1 MLPRPLRIPEGKAD
15 LLKFANET
23 VEQCQ
28 VSVHARAAFCR
39 WISMIVAMGRDS
51 ARKSLINMMYD
62 YLDWY
67 QSNLFSPVHLHFML
81 DYENEYPKHYL
92 QRAQV
97 VGDAITKHWARTNT
111 DMMFAQGVFE
121 ASKYGACFLK
131 QWGEAEGPEQV
142 TVLQK
147 RLVMPW
153 QFGVYR
159 EDETELDK
167 QSALCET
174 IYLTL
179 PEVWRRIWHLP
190 DAEKL
195 FKRVTTHAQK
205 GQATDDY
212 NSFVHQ
218 VLSTSV
224 LQTAG
229 APVPRSGGIV
239 SVTNDSAYAAISTEI
254 GVDIVKM
261 KELWVQGEKDYVTI
275 QLIEPDI
282 IVAPLYKRSNLLV
295 PGDMQTGLQPYSLIQ
310 PNPRAGYIWGKSQ
323 LEELIE
329 PQGFL
334 SVLADDTKKLSGLQV
349 DKILGLQGY
358 EGDPAEFRD
367 QMHDAGYVNV
377 AMGGSI
383 SDLTP
388 TMPAEQL
395 QLMKSIMEII
405 NMLGGRPPIMQGQG
419 EQGVRA
425 GSHADTLLKTG
436 SPRLRD
442 SSLLVERQCAQA
454 ADLTYQL
461 KRIKEDRKYWV
472 KGDTIDDAEK
482 SSFVLQDIPEDAS
495 INVDSH
501 SSSPIFAD
509 DHAQLIAAG
518 LKLGFITPEYAV
530 DHLPLA
536 DKDILKS
543 QLKDQQQ
550 QKKLF
555 MDQLKKDNPEIYGKI
570 LEHQATHRK

>member
-1 MLPRPLRIPEGKAD
+1 MLPRPLRIPDKKQD
-15 LLKFANET
+15 LLKFANEHI
-23 VEQCQ
+23 EACRS
-28 VSVHARAAFCR
+28 SVHARAAFCR

-81 DYENEYPKHYL
+81 DYENEYPKHQL
-92 QRAQV
+92 ERAQV
-97 VGDAITKHWARTNT
+97 VGRSITKHWAKSNT
-111 DMMFAQGVFE
+111 DMMFAQGVFA
-121 ASKYGACFLK
+121 ASEYGSCFLK
-131 QWGEAEGPEQV
+131 QWVEEEGPERV
-142 TVLQK
+142 PSFQK

-159 EDETELDK
+159 EDESELDK
-167 QSALCET
+167 QSVLCET

-190 DAEKL
+190 EAEKL
-195 FKRVTTHAQK
+195 FERVKTHAQK
-205 GQATDDY
+205 GQASDDY

-229 APVPRSGGIV
+229 ASIPRSGGIV
-239 SVTNDSAYAAISTEI
+239 SVTSDAGYSVI
-254 GVDIVKM
+254 GAELNVDIVKM
-261 KELWVQGEKDYVTI
+261 HELWVQEENDYVTI
-275 QLIEPDI
+275 QLIDPDI
-282 IVAPLYKRSNLLV
+282 IIAPLYKRSNLLV
-295 PGDMQTGLQPYSLIQ
+295 PGDMQTGLQPYTLIQ

-334 SVLADDTKKLSGLQV
+334 SVLADDTKKLSGLQI
-349 DKILGLQGY
+349 DKILGLTGF
-358 EGDPAEFRD
+358 EGDPAEYRD
-367 QMHDAGYVNV
+367 QMHDSGYVNV
-377 AMGGSI
+377 SQGGTVT
-383 SDLTP
+383 DLTP
-388 TMPAEQL
+388 KMPAEQL
-395 QLMKSIMEII
+395 QLMKSTMEII

-461 KRIKEDRKYWV
+461 KRVKEDRTYWV
-472 KGDTIDDAEK
+472 KADAIEDAEK
-482 SSFVLQDIPEDAS
+482 SSFFLHDIPDDGT
-495 INVDSH
+495 ITVDSH
-501 SSSPIFAD
+501 SSSPIFQD

-518 LKLGFITPEYAV
+518 LKLGFITPQYAV

-543 QLKDQQQ
+543 QLKEKQQQ
-550 QKKLF
+550 QAQF
-555 MDQLKKDNPEIYGKI
+555 MQQLKQSNPEIFEKMI
-570 LEHQATHRK
+570 EKQATHHH